1 MKPTTLD
8 GYDKS
13 YTLDCERLL
22 VTLIRGLGP
31 WKESIVLVGG
41 LTPRYLVKAKPPA
54 VPEHAGTQDVDV
66 VVDLQILA
74 DVDAY
79 HTLEDNLKKLGFE
92 RGTNSKNQKVSWRW
106 EVRTEHNVLLR
117 LELLA
122 DHPDMKG
129 GKVEALPTEGSIS
142 ALNVPHSSMVFDHF
156 RTVEITA
163 ESLGGNGILTET
175 VKYADLVAFTTLK
188 ALAYTQRWERKD
200 AHDLVYCLDHY
211 DPQDS
216 VPREF
221 QEALT
226 GKHGDVVRQAL
237 SLLRHH
243 FCDDQKAE
251 GYLKD
256 GPVAV
261 AKFELDE
268 NDPGTA
274 EPRMLRQREASF
286 TVTSLLGRVG
296 V

>member
-8 GYDKS
+8 GYDKP

-92 RGTNSKNQKVSWRW
+92 RGTNSKDQKVSWRW
-106 EVRTEHNVLLR
+106 EVCTEHNVLLR

-129 GKVEALPTEGSIS
+129 GKVEALPTEGNIS
-142 ALNVPHSSMVFDHF
+142 ALNVPHSSMVFDHYL
-156 RTVEITA
+156 TVEITA
-163 ESLGGNGILTET
+163 ESLGGNGILTEK

-188 ALAYTQRWERKD
+188 SLAYTQRWERKD

-216 VPREF
+216 VARKF
-221 QEALT
+221 QEALK

-243 FCDDQKAE
+243 FCDDQKTE

-268 NDPGTA
+268 NDPETA

-286 TVTSLLGRVG
+286 TVTSMLGRVG